1 MLARVGVV
9 DNNISHVYVLA
20 SQLPGCYSRAVPAG
34 GLPGR
39 MVCGYAPPAI
49 SCGMAWNRTE
59 QHTAPHQ
66 HRTEQNRTEQNRT
79 EQNTTHHT
87 TPHQD
92 RTEQS
97 RAEQKTTHLKTALRN
112 LPQHQVVRAEQ
123 RATLDYCTHRG
134 AVAHKL

>member
-1 MLARVGVV
+1 MLARVGAV

-39 MVCGYAPPAI
+39 MVCGYGPPAI
-49 SCGMAWNRTE
+49 SCGTARNRTE

-66 HRTEQNRTEQNRT
+66 HRTEQNRTPHHTPHHTRTEQNRT
-79 EQNTTHHT
+79 EQN
-87 TPHQD
+87 
-92 RTEQS
+92 

-112 LPQHQVVRAEQ
+112 LPQQQVVRAEQ

>member
-1 MLARVGVV
+1 MLARVGAV

-49 SCGMAWNRTE
+49 SCGTARNRTE

-66 HRTEQNRTEQNRT
+66 HRTEQNRTEHHTPHHTTPHHTRTEQNRT
-79 EQNTTHHT
+79 EQSRRQHISRQRCEISRNSKWC
-87 TPHQD
+87 
-92 RTEQS
+92 EQS
-97 RAEQKTTHLKTALRN
+97 RGLLSITVLTAAL
-112 LPQHQVVRAEQ
+112 
-123 RATLDYCTHRG
+123 
-134 AVAHKL
+134 